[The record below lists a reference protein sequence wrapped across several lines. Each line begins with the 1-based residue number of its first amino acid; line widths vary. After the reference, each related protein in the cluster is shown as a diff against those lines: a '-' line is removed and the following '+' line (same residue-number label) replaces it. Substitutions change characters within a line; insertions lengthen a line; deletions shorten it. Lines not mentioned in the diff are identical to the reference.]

1 MWIVRLALRRPY
13 TFVVMALL
21 IAILGG
27 LSIATMPVDIFPYI
41 DIPIVSVVWQYNGLS
56 PEEMESRIVTNFE
69 RSLTANV
76 VGIEHIES
84 QSHQSIAVVRVFF
97 HPTVQVDL
105 ALSQIVTQCQVQVRN
120 MPPGTYPPQ
129 VLKYDAA
136 SVPIL
141 QLGLSS
147 QTLKEQEIF
156 DLGNNFIRTP
166 LATVQG
172 ANVSYPFGGKQ
183 RQIMVDLNLDEL
195 YAKRLSPIDVS
206 NSLNLQNLIVP
217 AGTAKFAGT
226 EYPVRLNS
234 SLPSIDEFN
243 NLPIKTVNGA
253 TIYIKDV
260 ATVHDGFVPQTNIV
274 RTNGAR
280 GVLLTVT
287 RNGRASTL
295 AVVNAVKDTLPKVM
309 TTVTQDLK
317 LAVFGDQSV
326 FVRAAIGG
334 VLRETLIAAFLTGLV
349 ILLFLGSWR
358 STLIVCLS
366 IPLSI
371 LSSICILN
379 LLGQTINVMTL
390 GGLAL
395 AVGILVDDATVEIE
409 NTHRNL
415 AMRKPLVRAVLDG
428 ASQIAVPTFVS
439 TLSICIVFVP
449 VLLLTGTAQ
458 YLFTPLAMAVVFAM
472 MASYLLSRTLVPTMV
487 HHLLRSEVAV
497 YQDGGHGGRGI
508 LWTLHRGVNGLF
520 ERLRY
525 RYMGLLHLSL
535 ARRAPV
541 LIGFTAVSLGS
552 LLLVSMIGK
561 DFFPDVDAGTL
572 RLHVRTPAG
581 TRIEETELRFADVE
595 QEIRAIIPAGELET
609 ILDNIG
615 IPNAWGSIAQG
626 DVPNIAATDG
636 EILISLNRE
645 RHRPVREHEIRL
657 RQRLRGKF
665 PDMVFFF
672 EPANITNQI
681 LNFGLPAP
689 LDLQV
694 VGNNALANYGI
705 AQRLRQEVA
714 AIPGAADVH
723 IHQVYEQ
730 PQLNLSVDRVKAGQ
744 MGLTQR
750 DVTSSVLISLS
761 GNNQVAP
768 SFWLNPAN
776 GISYNVGVQTSQY
789 RLDSLDQLLRTPV
802 TAASSSVSETTAGSL
817 AGASGSGNASV
828 GSSPSGA
835 SQAYGNPGAL
845 TGGSA
850 QLLSNLVD
858 VRRSY
863 GPVIINHYNVAPVFD
878 VYSNVDR
885 RDLGSVGAEVEKLL
899 EKERTNLPRGTTL
912 TLRGEYET
920 MRTSFFRLGLGILFA
935 VVLVYL
941 LMAVNFQSWL
951 DPFIILTALPGAMA
965 GILWMLFVT
974 RTTLSVPSLVGSI
987 MSIGVATANSILL
1000 VTFANDER
1008 ASIPRAREAMLSAG
1022 YARLRPVLMTAAA
1035 MILGMLPMAL
1045 ALGEGGEQN
1054 APLGRAVIGGLL
1066 GATATTLFIVP
1077 IIYSYLREK
1086 PPADQERR
1094 LDAEEAAGVEDELS
1108 RLVPELVSA
1117 GSPSGSRR

>member
-21 IAILGG
+21 IAITGG
-27 LSIATMPVDIFPYI
+27 LSIATMPLDIFPYI
-41 DIPIVSVVWQYNGLS
+41 DLPVVSIVWQYNGLT

-69 RSLTANV
+69 RSVTANV
-76 VGIEHIES
+76 VGVEHVES
-84 QSHQSIAVVRVFF
+84 QSHQSVAVVRVFF

-105 ALSQIVTQCQVQVRN
+105 ALSQIVTQCQVQIRN
-120 MPPGTYPPQ
+120 MPPGTFPPQ

-172 ANVSYPFGGKQ
+172 ATVSFPFGGKQ

-226 EYPVRLNS
+226 EYPVRMNS
-234 SLPSIDEFN
+234 SLPSIAEFN

-253 TIYIKDV
+253 TIYMKDV

-287 RNGRASTL
+287 RNGKASTL
-295 AVVNAVKDTLPKVM
+295 AVVNAVKDTLPRVM
-309 TTVTQDLK
+309 STVTQDLK
-317 LAVFGDQSV
+317 LAVFGDQSL
-326 FVRAAIGG
+326 FVRSAIGG
-334 VLRETLIAAFLTGLV
+334 VVRETLIAALLTGLV

-358 STLIVCLS
+358 STLIVCIS

-371 LSSICILN
+371 LTSITTLA

-415 AMRKPLVRAVLDG
+415 AMGKPLVHAVLDG

-439 TLSICIVFVP
+439 TLAICIVFVP

-497 YQDGGHGGRGI
+497 YHAGGHGGSGV
-508 LWTLHRGVNGLF
+508 LWSLHRGVNGLF

-525 RYMGLLHLSL
+525 RYMGLLNLSL
-535 ARRAPV
+535 GKRAPV
-541 LIGFTAVSLGS
+541 LIGFMAVSLGS
-552 LLLVSMIGK
+552 LLLVPMVGR
-561 DFFPDVDAGTL
+561 DFFPDVDAGTM
-572 RLHVRTPAG
+572 RLHARTPPG

-595 QEIRAIIPAGELET
+595 HEIRETLPAGELDT

-615 IPNAWGSIAQG
+615 IPNAWGSLAQG

-645 RHRPVREHEIRL
+645 RHGPVREYEVRL
-657 RQRLRGKF
+657 RKRLAEKF

-689 LDLQV
+689 IDVQV
-694 VGNNALANYGI
+694 VGNNAPANYAI
-705 AQRLRQEVA
+705 AQRLRQQVA

-750 DVTSSVLISLS
+750 DVTSSMLISLS

-802 TAASSSVSETTAGSL
+802 TAATNAVTETTAGSL
-817 AGASGSGNASV
+817 AGASGAASI

-835 SQAYGNPGAL
+835 SQAYGNPGAM
-845 TGGSA
+845 TGGA

-858 VRRSY
+858 VKRSY

-878 VYSNVDR
+878 IYSNVDR
-885 RDLGSVGAEVEKLL
+885 RDLGSVGAEVETLVQ
-899 EKERTNLPRGTTL
+899 KERANLPRGTSL
-912 TLRGEYET
+912 TIRGEYET
-920 MRTSFFRLGLGILFA
+920 MKTSFLRLGLGIIFA
-935 VVLVYL
+935 VALVYL

-974 RTTLSVPSLVGSI
+974 GTTLSVPSLVGSI

-1008 ASIPRAREAMLSAG
+1008 ASIPHAREAMLSAG
-1022 YARLRPVLMTAAA
+1022 YARIRPVLMTAAA
-1035 MILGMLPMAL
+1035 MVLGMLPMAL

-1066 GATATTLFIVP
+1066 GATVTTLFVVP
-1077 IIYSYLREK
+1077 IIYSYLRQK

-1094 LDAEEAAGVEDELS
+1094 LEQEEEAEAQEELRREHED
-1108 RLVPELVSA
+1108 LVGA
-1117 GSPSGSRR
+1117 R

>member
-13 TFVVMALL
+13 TFVVMAVL
-21 IAILGG
+21 IVILGG
-27 LSIATMPVDIFPYI
+27 TAIATLPVDIFPYI
-41 DIPIVSVVWQYNGLS
+41 DIPVVSVVWQYNGLT

-69 RSLTANV
+69 RALTSNV

-84 QSHQSIAVVRVFF
+84 QSHQSIAVVRVYF
-97 HPTVQVDL
+97 HPDVQVDL
-105 ALSQIVTQCQVQVRN
+105 AISQIVTQCQVQVRN
-120 MPPGTYPPQ
+120 MPPGTFPPQ

-147 QTLKEQEIF
+147 ETLKEQEIF
-156 DLGNNFIRTP
+156 DLANNFIRTP

-172 ANVSYPFGGKQ
+172 ATLSYPFGGKN
-183 RQIMVDLNLDEL
+183 RQVLVDLDLNDL
-195 YAKRLSPIDVS
+195 YAKHLSPIDVS
-206 NSLNLQNLIVP
+206 NALNLQNLIVP
-217 AGTAKFAGT
+217 AGTAKFADI

-234 SLPSIDEFN
+234 SLPTVDAFN

-253 TIYIKDV
+253 TIYMKDV
-260 ATVHDGFVPQTNIV
+260 ATVHDGFLPQTNIV

-295 AVVNAVKDTLPKVM
+295 SVVNAVKEALPRIMGGVPP
-309 TTVTQDLK
+309 QLK
-317 LAVFGDQSV
+317 LAVFGDQSL
-326 FVRAAIGG
+326 FVRSAIGG
-334 VLRETLIAAFLTGLV
+334 VVRETLIAALLTGGV

-358 STLIVCLS
+358 STLIVCVS

-371 LSSICILN
+371 LTSICVLS

-415 AMRKPLVRAVLDG
+415 AMGKPLVRAVLDG

-472 MASYLLSRTLVPTMV
+472 IASYLLSRTLVPTMV
-487 HHLLRSEVAV
+487 HHLLRREVEAHRSGHAET
-497 YQDGGHGGRGI
+497 GGLFQRV
-508 LWTLHRGVNGLF
+508 HRGMNDRF
-520 ERLRY
+520 ERLRE
-525 RYMGLLHLSL
+525 RYLGLLELSL
-535 ARRAPV
+535 DRRAPV
-541 LIGFTAVSLGS
+541 LIAFLVVSLGS
-552 LLLVSMIGK
+552 LGLVRLIGR

-572 RLHVRTPAG
+572 RLHARMPPG
-581 TRIEETELRFADVE
+581 TRIEQTEVRFADLE
-595 QEIRAIIPAGELET
+595 QEIRRTLPPEEIDT

-615 IPNAWGSIAQG
+615 IPYAWSSLAQG

-636 EILISLNRE
+636 EILISLARDRRGRVDDYE
-645 RHRPVREHEIRL
+645 IQLRRHLTE
-657 RQRLRGKF
+657 KF

-681 LNFGLPAP
+681 LSFGLPAP
-689 LDLQV
+689 LDVQV
-694 VGNNALANYGI
+694 VGTNAANNYKV
-705 AQRLRQEVA
+705 AQRLRERVA
-714 AIPGAADVH
+714 RIPGAADVH
-723 IHQVYEQ
+723 IHQVFEQ
-730 PQLNLSVDRVKAGQ
+730 PQLNLNVDRVKAGQ
-744 MGLTQR
+744 LGLTQR
-750 DVTSSVLISLS
+750 DVTSSMLISLS

-768 SFWLNPAN
+768 NFWLNPAN
-776 GISYNVGVQTSQY
+776 GISYSVGVQTSQY
-789 RLDSLDQLLRTPV
+789 RIDSLDQLLRTPV
-802 TAASSSVSETTAGSL
+802 TAASGTVAETTASSL
-817 AGASGSGNASV
+817 AGTSGAGIASV

-835 SQAYGNPGAL
+835 SQAYGNPGAS
-845 TGGSA
+845 TAGGA

-858 VRRSY
+858 VKRSY
-863 GPVIINHYNVAPVFD
+863 GPVIVNHYNVAPVFD
-878 VYSNVDR
+878 VYANVDR
-885 RDLGSVGAEVEKLL
+885 RDLGSVGASVDTIVAE
-899 EKERTNLPRGTTL
+899 ERANLPRGTTL
-912 TLRGEYET
+912 ALRGEYDT
-920 MRTSFFRLGLGILFA
+920 MRTSFFRLGLGIAFA

-965 GILWMLFVT
+965 GMLWTLFVT
-974 RTTLSVPSLVGSI
+974 GTTLSVPSLMGAI

-1008 ASIPRAREAMLSAG
+1008 ATVPLAREAMLSAG
-1022 YARLRPVLMTAAA
+1022 FARLRPVLMTAAA

-1045 ALGEGGEQN
+1045 GLGEGGEQN

-1066 GATATTLFIVP
+1066 GATVTTLFIVP
-1077 IIYSYLREK
+1077 IIYSYLRTA
-1086 PPADQERR
+1086 PPTDQERR
-1094 LDAEEAAGVEDELS
+1094 LEEEEAAALAP
-1108 RLVPELVSA
+1108 L
-1117 GSPSGSRR
+1117 GS